1 MPITLETLYDQIKG
15 LLSTEKKENEDKKNG
30 KK

>member
-1 MPITLETLYDQIKG
+1 MPVTLETLYDQIKG
-15 LLSTEKKENEDKKNG
+15 LLSTEEKENEDKKNG

>member
-1 MPITLETLYDQIKG
+1 MPATLETLYDQIKG
-15 LLSTEKKENEDKKNG
+15 LLSTEGKKDEDKKND

>member
-1 MPITLETLYDQIKG
+1 MPVTLETLYDQIKG
-15 LLSTEKKENEDKKNG
+15 LLSTAEKENEDKKNG